1 MPDSPSPTFLALQAA
16 LAGRYALVRELGRG
30 GMGVVY
36 LARDLALD
44 RPVAVKLLPPA
55 QAAEPG
61 RRARFLR
68 EARTAARLSHPH
80 IVPIHSVEEHGEFAL
95 FVMGY
100 VEGETLA
107 ERVRRAGPLPPDDAM
122 RVLQEVAWALA
133 YAHQHGVVHRDV
145 KPANILLERGT
156 GRALVADF
164 GIAQVSEP
172 DGSLAECDVA
182 GTARY
187 MSPEH
192 MAGEPVDGRSDLY
205 SLGVTAFEALT
216 GRAWEPGSDMRLAAP
231 GAGPVGPPLA
241 DARPDLP
248 SRLAGI
254 VDRCRAGDPA
264 ARFGSG
270 EELADAL
277 DAARGRRRDMP
288 LAVQRYR
295 EHFEAYSGEVASYAA
310 VVAVFG
316 IQTVLAELF
325 LDGTIF
331 PDLFLYVGAAVA
343 GLLGFR
349 SIGLIQRTRGLLG
362 EGYGV
367 GDLLASVRAEPPAP
381 PAPRPWLR
389 WALRAGGVAAWLA
402 AFWGWTQVDA
412 GRFGVGVDALWYALV
427 TIVPLAWI
435 KTGIARMLRPPA
447 RHGGWWA
454 RLWWTVMPRKIF
466 FLAGGKS
473 GAVPAAM
480 PDLPTEVALGDAAQ
494 ELFARLPT
502 ALRERFEDVPDVLR
516 RLERT
521 AALLRAHGPDIDGVE
536 RLPATLAALESIRL
550 DLLRLGA
557 GVSRGDEL
565 TADLD
570 AARDVGE
577 RVNALLDAHRELDR
591 PTPTPA

>member
-1 MPDSPSPTFLALQAA
+1 MADSPTPTFLALQTA

-107 ERVRRAGPLPPDDAM
+107 ERVRRAGPLAPEEAM
-122 RVLQEVAWALA
+122 RILQEVAWALA

-164 GIAQVSEP
+164 GIAQVSEA
-172 DGSLAECDVA
+172 DGTPADCDVA

-192 MAGEPVDGRSDLY
+192 MAGEAVDGRSDLY

-216 GRAWEPGSDMRLAAP
+216 GRSCEPGSGLRH
-231 GAGPVGPPLA
+231 GVPVSMQPVV
-241 DARPDLP
+241 DVRPELP
-248 SRLAGI
+248 SRLGAI
-254 VDRCRAGDPA
+254 VDRCRAIDPA

-277 DAARGRRRDMP
+277 DAARSRRREIP

-295 EHFEAYSGEVASYAA
+295 EHFETYTGEVASYAA
-310 VVAVFG
+310 VGTVFG
-316 IQTVLAELF
+316 IQTVLAEAF
-325 LDGTIF
+325 LEGTIF
-331 PDLFLYVGAAVA
+331 PDLFLYISAAVVL
-343 GLLGFR
+343 LLGFR
-349 SIGLIQRTRGLLG
+349 SIGLIQRTRALLR
-362 EGYGV
+362 EGYGI
-367 GDLLASVRAEPPAP
+367 GDLLSSVRAELPAEP
-381 PAPRPWLR
+381 EPNPWGRRILR
-389 WALRAGGVAAWLA
+389 VTGLVAWLT
-402 AFWGWTQVDA
+402 AFWTWTQVDA
-412 GRFGVGVDALWYALV
+412 GQWGPVVDALWYAIV

-454 RLWWTVMPRKIF
+454 KLWWTVMPKKF
-466 FLAGGKS
+466 FLLAGGKGS
-473 GAVPAAM
+473 AEPVSM
-480 PDLPTEVALGDAAQ
+480 PDQPTEVALGNAAQ
-494 ELFARLPT
+494 ELFERLPP
-502 ALRERFEDVPDVLR
+502 ALRERFDDVPEVLHK
-516 RLERT
+516 LERA
-521 AALLRAHGPDIDGVE
+521 AALLRARGADPGGVE

-557 GVSRGDEL
+557 GASTGDEL
-565 TADLD
+565 TADLE
-570 AARDVGE
+570 AAREVGE

>member
-1 MPDSPSPTFLALQAA
+1 MPDSATPSFLSLQAA

-30 GMGVVY
+30 GMGVVF

-107 ERVRRAGPLPPDDAM
+107 ERVRRAGPLPPDEAM
-122 RVLQEVAWALA
+122 RVFQEVAWALA

-164 GIAQVSEP
+164 GIAQVHDA
-172 DGSLAECDVA
+172 DGTPADCEVA

-192 MAGEPVDGRSDLY
+192 LAGDPVDGRSDLY

-216 GRAWEPGSDMRLAAP
+216 GRAIEPGLGP
-231 GAGPVGPPLA
+231 GLLSGVAVQPVA
-241 DARPDLP
+241 EIRPDLP

-254 VDRCRAGDPA
+254 VDRCRAIDPA

-277 DAARGRRRDMP
+277 DAARARRREVP

-295 EHFEAYSGEVASYAA
+295 EHFETFSGEVASYTAI
-310 VVAVFG
+310 VGVFG
-316 IQTVLAELF
+316 LQTVLAELL
-325 LDGTIF
+325 LDTTIF
-331 PDLFLYVGAAVA
+331 PDLYLYVFAAVA
-343 GLLGFR
+343 LLLGFR
-349 SIGLIQRTRGLLG
+349 SVGLMQRTRALLA
-362 EGYGV
+362 EGYGI
-367 GDLLASVRAEPPAP
+367 GDLLASVRAEAPAERDP
-381 PAPRPWLR
+381 HPVRR
-389 WALRAGGVAAWLA
+389 WVLRAGGVAAWLA
-402 AFWGWTQVDA
+402 AFVAWTQVEA
-412 GRFGVGVDALWYALV
+412 SGSAVWIDALWYALV
-427 TIVPLAWI
+427 TIPPLAWI

-447 RHGGWWA
+447 RHRGWWS
-454 RLWWTVMPRKIF
+454 RLWWTVVPRKVF
-466 FLAGGKS
+466 LLAGGAR
-473 GAVPAAM
+473 GAEPVTL
-480 PDLPTEVALGDAAQ
+480 PDQPTEVVLGDAAQ
-494 ELFARLPT
+494 ELFERLPP
-502 ALRERFEDVPDVLR
+502 ALRRRFADVPDVLD
-516 RLERT
+516 RLERV
-521 AALLRAHGPDIDGVE
+521 AASLRSRGGAGPGAE
-536 RLPATLAALESIRL
+536 RLPAALAALEAIRL

-557 GVSRGDEL
+557 GQGRDEEL
-565 TADLD
+565 TADLE
-570 AARDVGE
+570 AAREVGE
-577 RVNALLDAHRELDR
+577 RVDALLDAHRELDQ
-591 PTPTPA
+591 PTPTPV

>member
-1 MPDSPSPTFLALQAA
+1 MADSPSPTFLALQTA

-100 VEGETLA
+100 IEGETLA
-107 ERVRRAGPLPPDDAM
+107 ERVRRAGPLAPEEAM
-122 RVLQEVAWALA
+122 RMLQEVAWALA

-164 GIAQVSEP
+164 GIAQVSEA
-172 DGSLAECDVA
+172 DGTPADCDVA

-192 MAGEPVDGRSDLY
+192 LAGEAVDGRSDLY

-216 GRAWEPGSDMRLAAP
+216 GRTCEP
-231 GAGPVGPPLA
+231 GAGLRLGAPGSVQPVA
-241 DARPDLP
+241 DLRPDLP
-248 SRLAGI
+248 TRLGAI
-254 VDRCRAGDPA
+254 VDRCRATDPA

-277 DAARGRRRDMP
+277 DAARSRRREIP

-295 EHFEAYSGEVASYAA
+295 EHFETYTGEVASYAA
-310 VVAVFG
+310 VGAVFG
-316 IQTVLAELF
+316 IQTVLAEAL
-325 LDGTIF
+325 LEGTIF
-331 PDLFLYVGAAVA
+331 PALFLYISAAVVL
-343 GLLGFR
+343 LLGFR
-349 SIGLIQRTRGLLG
+349 SIGLIQRTRALLR

-367 GDLLASVRAEPPAP
+367 GDLLSSVRSEPPAEP
-381 PAPRPWLR
+381 EPRPWGRRILR
-389 WALRAGGVAAWLA
+389 VTGLVAWLT
-402 AFWGWTQVDA
+402 AFWTWTQVDA
-412 GRFGVGVDALWYALV
+412 GQWGPVVDALWYAIV

-447 RHGGWWA
+447 RHGGWWS
-454 RLWWTVMPRKIF
+454 RLWWTVVPRKIF
-466 FLAGGKS
+466 LLAGGRGS
-473 GAVPAAM
+473 AEPISM
-480 PDLPTEVALGDAAQ
+480 PDQPTEVALGDAAQ
-494 ELFARLPT
+494 ELFERLPSV
-502 ALRERFEDVPDVLR
+502 LRERFDDVPAVLR
-516 RLERT
+516 KLER
-521 AALLRAHGPDIDGVE
+521 AASLLRERGADLGGVE
-536 RLPATLAALESIRL
+536 RLSATLAALESIRL
-550 DLLRLGA
+550 DLLHLGA
-557 GVSRGDEL
+557 GASTGDEL
-565 TADLD
+565 TADLE
-570 AARDVGE
+570 AAREVGE